1 MNMLAKV
8 HKDIGKAK
16 ERLESQPM
24 HENFGQDEVRKLR
37 ERYDMYALSE
47 INVNERNQILDAIDY
62 FDNWCQTY
70 TKSDYD
76 RDMER

>member
-8 HKDIGKAK
+8 HKDIEKAK
-16 ERLESQPM
+16 ERLENQPM
-24 HENFGQDEVRKLR
+24 CENFGQKEVRKLR
-37 ERYDMYALSE
+37 DRYDISTLSE

-76 RDMER
+76 MER